1 MLLTEPSLP
10 LLIRIGRQCRQSVR
24 RREDVMVIL
33 VTDNMSVT
41 QHDIARR
48 IIGDVRIMGH
58 EDDGSARGVEFL
70 EKDENLERR
79 TCVEV
84 SGCLVSKNHGRI
96 VNQCAGNGHTL
107 HLSAGHLVRLMI
119 ESLAEAHSLQRLNG
133 TLLALLGTNR
143 SVIHQRQLHILHTRG
158 LRQKVIVLED
168 EAYLTVAQYGT
179 LRLRHRSDTDTVKI
193 ILAREGWTCPN
204 PTFP

>member
-24 RREDVMVIL
+24 RREDVVVIL
-33 VTDNMSVT
+33 VTDDMSVT

-48 IIGDVRIMGH
+48 IVGDVRIMGH

-70 EKDENLERR
+70 EEDENLERR

-84 SGCLVSKNHGRI
+84 SGCLVSKNDGRI
-96 VNQCAGNGHTL
+96 VNQSTGNGYTL

-143 SVIHQRQLHILHTRG
+143 SVIHQWQLNILHTRG
-158 LRQKVIVLED
+158 LLQKVIVLED

-179 LRLRHRSDTDTVKI
+179 LRLRHRPDADTVKI
-193 ILAREGWTCPN
+193 IFA
-204 PTFP
+204 